1 MPRNNILVRTLAA
14 PKRMQLP
21 NSRVFYAKYQRVAG
35 NALPE
40 RVKVKRTY
48 IRKIGL
54 QRQQRQKNQAGRGM
68 TIQDLISKAI
78 ELEKKV
84 AKSNLGKMTIQDTID
99 YV

>member
-1 MPRNNILVRTLAA
+1 MPRNNILVRRLAA

-35 NALPE
+35 NVLPE

-54 QRQQRQKNQAGRGM
+54 QRQ
-68 TIQDLISKAI
+68 
-78 ELEKKV
+78 
-84 AKSNLGKMTIQDTID
+84 
-99 YV
+99 